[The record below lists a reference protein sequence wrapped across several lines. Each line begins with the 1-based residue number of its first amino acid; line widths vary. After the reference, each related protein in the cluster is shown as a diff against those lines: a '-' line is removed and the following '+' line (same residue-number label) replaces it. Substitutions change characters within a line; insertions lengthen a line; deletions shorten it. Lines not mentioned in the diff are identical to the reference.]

1 METSVTFP
9 GLPAIVPSARRF
21 VRGILAGSP
30 RADDMELIAAELAS
44 NAIRHT
50 PSGQDGGEF
59 TLMVRTE
66 PGWAR
71 IEVSDAGTG
80 EWSGPRDAS
89 DDDEYG
95 RGLAIVA
102 ALADKFGHDVR
113 ASGQTVWAEGRVV
126 ERRSAA
132 TGNRGRHVASI
143 FAVMRASFGQFPY
156 DASINASIGSGRSH
170 DGRRRARR
178 ADPA

>member
-113 ASGQTVWAEGRVV
+113 ASGQTVWAEG
-126 ERRSAA
+126 AW
-132 TGNRGRHVASI
+132 
-143 FAVMRASFGQFPY
+143 
-156 DASINASIGSGRSH
+156 
-170 DGRRRARR
+170 
-178 ADPA
+178 

>member
-21 VRGILAGSP
+21 VRGILVGSP
-30 RADDMELIAAELAS
+30 RADDMELITAELAS

-59 TLMVRTE
+59 TLTVRTE

-71 IEVSDAGTG
+71 VEVTDEGTG
-80 EWSGPRDAS
+80 EWSAPRGGS
-89 DDDEYG
+89 GDDEYG

-102 ALADKFGHDVR
+102 ALADKLGHDIR
-113 ASGQTVWAEGRVV
+113 ADGQTVWAE
-126 ERRSAA
+126 A
-132 TGNRGRHVASI
+132 I
-143 FAVMRASFGQFPY
+143 W
-156 DASINASIGSGRSH
+156 
-170 DGRRRARR
+170 
-178 ADPA
+178 